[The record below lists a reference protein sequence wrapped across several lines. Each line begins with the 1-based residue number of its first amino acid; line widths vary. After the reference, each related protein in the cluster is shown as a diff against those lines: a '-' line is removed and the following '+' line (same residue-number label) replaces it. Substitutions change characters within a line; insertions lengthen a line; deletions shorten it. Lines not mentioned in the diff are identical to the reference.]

1 MRTTAGSRCLRWLM
15 GTSVLLSACGPERPV
30 TLCEYWVLPAV
41 AVEAVDAGTGAAL
54 TATAAG
60 IVREGS
66 YTDSLQWCSTGKYPG
81 TRCGA
86 LERPGTYEVEVR
98 HQGYS
103 PWTTRGVVVTMGSC
117 HVNTVILTAK
127 LSRLQ

>member
-1 MRTTAGSRCLRWLM
+1 MSKTADRRYLRWLM
-15 GTSVLLSACGPERPV
+15 GTSVLLPACSPERPV
-30 TLCEYWVLPAV
+30 KVCEYWVLPAV

-60 IVREGS
+60 FVREGS
-66 YTDSLQWCSTGKYPG
+66 YTDSLQWCSTGNYPG

-86 LERPGTYEVEVR
+86 FERPGTYEVEVR

-103 PWTTRGVVVTMGSC
+103 TWATHGVVVTMGSC
-117 HVNTVILTAK
+117 HVNTVMVTA
-127 LSRLQ
+127 RLNRSQ